1 MAVRLLPLDEI
12 EGHLTGLKCVK
23 VKTYGT
29 AALWKTARGVHF
41 TVPQEGPDKRCNEYS
56 WRKILEEIAPYL

>member
-12 EGHLTGLKCVK
+12 EAHLTGLKCTK
-23 VKTYGT
+23 VKEYIG

-41 TVPQEGPDKRCNEYS
+41 TVPQEGPDKRCNEYD
-56 WRKILEEIAPYL
+56 WREILREIAPYL

>member
-12 EGHLTGLKCVK
+12 EGHLTSLKCVK
-23 VKTYGT
+23 VKEYGI

-41 TVPQEGPDKRCNEYS
+41 TVPREGPDKRCNEYS